1 MKREYT
7 MNKNVLEFYV
17 LANKLKEAVRTG
29 WLEVEISNDRV
40 ESVAEHIYGSVILA
54 IALVVN
60 IIQKVLE
67 SLSSKDELIS
77 LLDEYYFGESRE
89 AKFVKQLSKIESDI
103 QAKIYDNNGYFDLD
117 KAKEDAKYYG
127 EELSSEIIP
136 QMKNA
141 SDGWIMY
148 DRRYYTDD
156 MFKSLS
162 DDIQK
167 MRQC

>member
-60 IIQKVLE
+60 II
-67 SLSSKDELIS
+67 
-77 LLDEYYFGESRE
+77 
-89 AKFVKQLSKIESDI
+89 
-103 QAKIYDNNGYFDLD
+103 
-117 KAKEDAKYYG
+117 
-127 EELSSEIIP
+127 
-136 QMKNA
+136 
-141 SDGWIMY
+141 
-148 DRRYYTDD
+148 
-156 MFKSLS
+156 
-162 DDIQK
+162 
-167 MRQC
+167 